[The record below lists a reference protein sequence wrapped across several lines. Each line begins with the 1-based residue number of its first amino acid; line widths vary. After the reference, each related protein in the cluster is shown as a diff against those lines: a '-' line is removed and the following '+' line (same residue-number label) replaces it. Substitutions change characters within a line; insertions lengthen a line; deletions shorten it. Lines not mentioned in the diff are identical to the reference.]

1 MLEII
6 MLYFL
11 LNLQET
17 SSQEQLLPESN
28 LQNNGRDPGPSLT
41 STVIPQPQGERR
53 PFRGPTSVLGA
64 LGRPGGP
71 PVPPPV
77 PAPPGTY
84 ITPWSEFPKTSKSIS
99 TFCQKATEYIRAKN
113 PLHKQSEKVC
123 MCL

>member
-1 MLEII
+1 

-84 ITPWSEFPKTSKSIS
+84 ITPWSEFPKS
-99 TFCQKATEYIRAKN
+99 FQKPQQFEKYPTE
-113 PLHKQSEKVC
+113 
-123 MCL
+123 

>member
-1 MLEII
+1 

-17 SSQEQLLPESN
+17 SSQEQLNLPESN
-28 LQNNGRDPGPSLT
+28 LQNSGRDPGLSLT
-41 STVIPQPQGERR
+41 STVIPQPQNNNNGGGLGR

-77 PAPPGTY
+77 PVPPGTY
-84 ITPWSEFPKTSKSIS
+84 
-99 TFCQKATEYIRAKN
+99 
-113 PLHKQSEKVC
+113 
-123 MCL
+123 